1 MASGSPAAEPTLDEL
16 LDRLERVIGALAD
29 PAAPLERLVTDYE
42 EALRLVAVA
51 QQRLDAAA
59 DRARE

>member
-1 MASGSPAAEPTLDEL
+1 MAPGSPAAEPTLDEL
-16 LDRLERVIGALAD
+16 LDRLEHVIGALSD

-51 QQRLDAAA
+51 QRRLDAAA
-59 DRARE
+59 ERARE